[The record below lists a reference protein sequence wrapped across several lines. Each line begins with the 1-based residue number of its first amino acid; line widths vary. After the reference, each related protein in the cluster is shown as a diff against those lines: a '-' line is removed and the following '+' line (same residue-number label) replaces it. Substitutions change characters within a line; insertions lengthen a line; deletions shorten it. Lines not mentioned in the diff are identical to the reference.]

1 MHEWVIPMSCVRI
14 YVIHLLGIYVTT
26 LYNWLIL
33 WQNALYLYLGRSR
46 IFLILQET
54 LFQDQVLK
62 PCESVQETSRRSVY
76 H

>member
-1 MHEWVIPMSCVRI
+1 MHEWVIPMSYVRI
-14 YVIHLLGIYVTT
+14 YVIHLLGTYVTT

-33 WQNALYLYLGRSR
+33 WQNALYLYFGRSR

-62 PCESVQETSRRSVY
+62 PCESIQEISWRSVC